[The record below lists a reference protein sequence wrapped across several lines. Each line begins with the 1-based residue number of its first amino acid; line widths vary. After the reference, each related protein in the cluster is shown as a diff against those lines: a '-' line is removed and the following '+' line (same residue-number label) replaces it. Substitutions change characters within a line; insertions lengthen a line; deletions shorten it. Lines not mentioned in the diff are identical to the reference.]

1 MNRHGPT
8 PQRRLDVD
16 PLVRFIERLHGYPDD
31 PKSAEQVRPGRLRTD
46 VDIGRIL
53 GGGAKAIRR
62 WRAGGGV
69 PLHIADRIARDL
81 GTHLLLI
88 WPDAYNDIDTE
99 EAA

>member
-1 MNRHGPT
+1 MKRHGPS

-16 PLVRFIERLHGYPDD
+16 PLIRFVERTHGVPNDYE
-31 PKSAEQVRPGRLRTD
+31 SAAQVRRGRLRTD
-46 VDIGRIL
+46 VDIIRIL
-53 GGGAKAIRR
+53 DVGAKAIRR
-62 WRAGGGV
+62 WRADGGV